1 MVLSFLIIYLIKITF
16 HHSENNYSDF
26 IFFFQSSAVLAG
38 LSLAAIGFGGRY
50 LLRRAPD
57 MSKKITEAMKTFPT
71 AESFA
76 TSKYYR
82 GGFEAKMNRREA
94 SLILGVSPTAPKTK
108 VIEIFPQLMLLY
120 IFLDVLSD

>member
-1 MVLSFLIIYLIKITF
+1 MLDDPTWTIVKIIIMILSC
-16 HHSENNYSDF
+16 S
-26 IFFFQSSAVLAG
+26 FQSSAILAG

-57 MSKKITEAMKTFPT
+57 MSKKISEAMKTFPT

-108 VIEIFPQLMLLY
+108 VIDIFFT
-120 IFLDVLSD
+120 INDDG